1 MSVRVGIGGWTFEPW
16 RGVFY
21 PEGLPHARELE
32 HAGRQ
37 LKTIEI
43 NGTFYRT
50 PSAKSCADWA
60 RQVPDGFVFALKATR
75 YVTNRRVLAEA
86 GESAAKFIASGI
98 VEMGDRLGPINW
110 QFAATK
116 AFDPDDFGAFLALLP
131 EAHEGV
137 RLRHAVEVRHPTF
150 ATAEFVALTR
160 RHNVAIVFADHESY
174 PAIADLTAD
183 FTYAR
188 LQQGREEVE
197 TGYDAGE
204 IDRWARAAR
213 DWAAGRV
220 PDGLKVAEARE
231 AGNDTGVP
239 AAKAPK
245 GKAKV
250 AAKSEAGTKAGI
262 KAGIKPGAE
271 AGTKAEATA
280 TAKAGPAA
288 RDVFIYLING
298 AKVRAPAGAMALQA
312 RIDAG

>member
-21 PEGLPHARELE
+21 PDGLPHARELE
-32 HAGRQ
+32 HAGRH

-86 GESAAKFIASGI
+86 GESIARFIASGI

-116 AFDPDDFGAFLALLP
+116 AFDPEDFAAFLALLP
-131 EAHEGV
+131 HQHQGV
-137 RLRHAVEVRHPTF
+137 RLRHAVEVRHPSF
-150 ATAEFVALTR
+150 VTAEFVALAR
-160 RHNVAIVFADHESY
+160 RHAVAIVFADHATY

-188 LQQGREEVE
+188 LQQAREEVE
-197 TGYDAGE
+197 TGYDAGAL
-204 IDRWARAAR
+204 DRWAAAAH

-220 PDGLKVAEARE
+220 PAGRPVA
-231 AGNDTGVP
+231 GGP
-239 AAKAPK
+239 AADQDGGKGGGKDGGKDGGKPAKSAAK
-245 GKAKV
+245 GKAR
-250 AAKSEAGTKAGI
+250 T
-262 KAGIKPGAE
+262 P
-271 AGTKAEATA
+271 
-280 TAKAGPAA
+280 A

-312 RIDAG
+312 RVDAG

>member
-1 MSVRVGIGGWTFEPW
+1 MTVRIGIGGWTFEPW

-21 PEGLPHARELE
+21 PDGLPHARELE
-32 HAGRQ
+32 HAGRH

-86 GESAAKFIASGI
+86 GESIGKFIASGI

-131 EAHEGV
+131 EQHEGV
-137 RLRHAVEVRHPTF
+137 RLRHAVEVRHPSF
-150 ATAEFVALTR
+150 VTAEFVALAR
-160 RHNVAIVFADHESY
+160 RHSVAIVFADHAAY

-188 LQQGREEVE
+188 LQQAREDVE
-197 TGYDAGE
+197 TGYDGGE
-204 IDRWARAAR
+204 LDRWATAAR
-213 DWAAGRV
+213 DWAGGRV
-220 PDGLKVAEARE
+220 PEGLTIAEARGAGHDVGTPAGKIAKGKTKAGAEPGAEDKPVAEAKTGAQ
-231 AGNDTGVP
+231 AG
-239 AAKAPK
+239 AKAPK
-245 GKAKV
+245 TV
-250 AAKSEAGTKAGI
+250 R
-262 KAGIKPGAE
+262 
-271 AGTKAEATA
+271 
-280 TAKAGPAA
+280 PAPA
-288 RDVFIYLING
+288 SREVFIYLING